1 MAPRTKAENLRIQ
14 EQSRQQI
21 LLAALQCFAELGYAH
36 TSMAR
41 IAKEAGISKGLIYH
55 YFDSKEA
62 LLDGIFQ
69 MMLQEADHI
78 MEGWEEKT
86 SKEKLRYTIEQSMVF
101 IRQQTGIM
109 RFMLSLAIQPEVTK
123 NLKGFFEEEKQK
135 RMHQFTAL
143 FEDLGYENPETEAY
157 YMGAV
162 LDGMAFGFIS
172 LPDEYPLDAMEEK
185 LFTKYQL

>member
-86 SKEKLRYTIEQSMVF
+86 SKEKLRYTIEQSMV
-101 IRQQTGIM
+101 
-109 RFMLSLAIQPEVTK
+109 
-123 NLKGFFEEEKQK
+123 
-135 RMHQFTAL
+135 
-143 FEDLGYENPETEAY
+143 
-157 YMGAV
+157 
-162 LDGMAFGFIS
+162 
-172 LPDEYPLDAMEEK
+172 
-185 LFTKYQL
+185 

>member
-21 LLAALQCFAELGYAH
+21 VLSALQCFAELGYAH

-41 IAKEAGISKGLIYH
+41 IAKAAGISKGLIYH

-62 LLDGIFQ
+62 LLDGIFNI
-69 MMLQEADHI
+69 MLEEADHI
-78 MEGWEEKT
+78 MEGWDEKT
-86 SKEKLRYTIEQSMVF
+86 SREKLRYTIEQSLLF
-101 IRQQTGIM
+101 IRQQTGMM
-109 RFMLSLAIQPEVTK
+109 RFMLSLAIQPEVTE

-135 RMHQFTAL
+135 RMHQFTQL
-143 FEDLGYENPETEAY
+143 FDDLGYDNPETEAY

-162 LDGMAFGFIS
+162 MDGMAFGYVS
-172 LPDEYPLDAMEEK
+172 LPDQYPMDEMEQK
-185 LFTKYQL
+185 LFKKYDL